1 MTSQSASAF
10 NALPEDWASD
20 PVLMA
25 GLSVDDDDEHDDP
38 VLRWP
43 DGRVV
48 DTWREDYPYAEK
60 MTREEYEYLKRP
72 LQVELVKLQN
82 WVKSMGEHIVIVF
95 EGRDAAGKGGTIK
108 RFTEHLNPR
117 GATVVALTRPSER
130 EQTQWYF
137 QRYVPHLPAAG
148 EIVMFDRSWYNR
160 AGVERVMG
168 FCTDAEYSEFMRE
181 APEFEGMLVRSGL
194 HLTKF
199 WFSVTRSE
207 QRTRFIIRRIDPVR
221 QWKLSPMDIE
231 SLDKWD
237 AYTDAKE
244 AMFHYTD
251 SKHAPWTVVKS
262 NDKKRARLEAIKYV
276 LRKYDYTGKT
286 DQVIGEPDI
295 SLIGPASPLHNRA
308 DGVGLGLL
316 AADAYVG
323 GCCLCWRPLS
333 TGAAPN
339 VPRRGPGNG
348 ASEHTGCLHSRP
360 LAACDVVGPVGGSV
374 QGGGLRPGGAGLAG
388 HQRHR

>member
-1 MTSQSASAF
+1 
-10 NALPEDWASD
+10 D

-25 GLSVDDDDEHDDP
+25 GLTVNDDDEHDDP

-60 MTREEYEYLKRP
+60 MTREEYEYRKRP

-82 WVKSMGEHIVIVF
+82 WVKSAGEHIVIVF

-117 GATVVALTRPSER
+117 GATVVALAKPSER
-130 EQTQWYF
+130 EQTQWYL
-137 QRYVPHLPAAG
+137 QRYVPNLPAGG

-168 FCTDAEYSEFMRE
+168 FCTDDEYWEFMRE
-181 APEFEGMLVRSGL
+181 APQFEQMLIRSGL

-199 WFSVTRSE
+199 WFSVTPAE

-231 SLDKWD
+231 SLDQRD
-237 AYTDAKE
+237 GYTEAKE
-244 AMFHYTD
+244 AMFHFTD
-251 SKHAPWTVVKS
+251 TPEAPWTVVKS
-262 NDKKRARLEAIKYV
+262 NDKKRARLEAMRHV
-276 LRKYDYTGKT
+276 LALFDYPNKDDELVGS
-286 DQVIGEPDI
+286 PDNKI
-295 SLIGPASPLHNRA
+295 IGPP
-308 DGVGLGLL
+308 DLL
-316 AADAYVG
+316 SE
-323 GCCLCWRPLS
+323 RKF
-333 TGAAPN
+333 TAPF
-339 VPRRGPGNG
+339 PQ
-348 ASEHTGCLHSRP
+348 L
-360 LAACDVVGPVGGSV
+360 
-374 QGGGLRPGGAGLAG
+374 
-388 HQRHR
+388 